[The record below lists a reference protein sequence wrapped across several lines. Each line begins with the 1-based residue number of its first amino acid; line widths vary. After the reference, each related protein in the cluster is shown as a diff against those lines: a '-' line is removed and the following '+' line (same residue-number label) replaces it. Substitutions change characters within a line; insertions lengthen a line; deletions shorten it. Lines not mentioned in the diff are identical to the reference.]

1 MTEETTSENQESK
14 TAEASIPAAGDAAYQ
29 ELPAAAVTGQPGEK
43 QPETKPGESSAA
55 PSESANQGGTEAPAA
70 RPAAPRYE
78 DRGSKLDWPLIR
90 KFESLIF
97 TSMVFAIPFF
107 AFRVVDLTSTQLAVR
122 QTGVDLVKDLV
133 RAKDISKEY
142 GLSITVCGRPAT
154 ANEGTA
160 YLIQNGNRTIEEV
173 LLPKG
178 VNVLGSVTFDESGT
192 PTMPGAKF
200 TISKGWKSSHISLT
214 REGIATME

>member
-1 MTEETTSENQESK
+1 MTEETSSENPTVAQ
-14 TAEASIPAAGDAAYQ
+14 PAAD
-29 ELPAAAVTGQPGEK
+29 PP
-43 QPETKPGESSAA
+43 P
-55 PSESANQGGTEAPAA
+55 A
-70 RPAAPRYE
+70 RPV

-97 TSMVFAIPFF
+97 ASMVVAIPFF
-107 AFRVVDLTSTQLAVR
+107 AFRVVDLTSTNLAVR

-133 RAKDISKEY
+133 RAKDISKEN

-154 ANEGTA
+154 QNEGTA

-178 VNVLGSVTFDESGT
+178 VNVVGSVTFDDTGT
-192 PTMPGAKF
+192 PTMPGASF
-200 TISKGWKSSHISLT
+200 TISKGWKSSHVTLT

>member
-1 MTEETTSENQESK
+1 MTEETSSENTEHNAE
-14 TAEASIPAAGDAAYQ
+14 TAAKPEPAPTPPPAPTAAT
-29 ELPAAAVTGQPGEK
+29 PP
-43 QPETKPGESSAA
+43 
-55 PSESANQGGTEAPAA
+55 
-70 RPAAPRYE
+70 RPPE

-97 TSMVFAIPFF
+97 ASMVFAIPFF
-107 AFRVVDLTSTQLAVR
+107 AFKVVDLTSTQLAVR

-154 ANEGTA
+154 ETEGTA

-178 VNVLGSVTFDESGT
+178 VNVLGSVTFNESGT
-192 PTMPGAKF
+192 PTLPGATF
-200 TISKGWKSSHISLT
+200 TITKGWKSNHITLT
-214 REGIATME
+214 SEGIATME

>member
-1 MTEETTSENQESK
+1 MTEETSSENP
-14 TAEASIPAAGDAAYQ
+14 PAA
-29 ELPAAAVTGQPGEK
+29 QP
-43 QPETKPGESSAA
+43 PSSA
-55 PSESANQGGTEAPAA
+55 PN
-70 RPAAPRYE
+70 RPA

-97 TSMVFAIPFF
+97 ASMVFAIPFF
-107 AFRVVDLTSTQLAVR
+107 AFRVVDLTSTNLAVR

-133 RAKDISKEY
+133 RAKDISKEN

-154 ANEGTA
+154 QNEGTA

-178 VNVLGSVTFDESGT
+178 VNVVGSVTFDDTGT
-192 PTMPGAKF
+192 PTMPGATF
-200 TISKGWKSSHISLT
+200 TISKGWKSSHVTLT
-214 REGIATME
+214 REGIATMQ

>member
-1 MTEETTSENQESK
+1 MTEETSSENP
-14 TAEASIPAAGDAAYQ
+14 TAD
-29 ELPAAAVTGQPGEK
+29 QPT
-43 QPETKPGESSAA
+43 P
-55 PSESANQGGTEAPAA
+55 PSPT
-70 RPAAPRYE
+70 RPA

-97 TSMVFAIPFF
+97 ASMVFAIPFF
-107 AFRVVDLTSTQLAVR
+107 AFRVVDLTSTNLAVR

-133 RAKDISKEY
+133 RAKDISKEN

-154 ANEGTA
+154 ENEGTA

-178 VNVLGSVTFDESGT
+178 VNVVGSVTFDDTGT
-192 PTMPGAKF
+192 PTMPGASF
-200 TISKGWKSSHISLT
+200 TISKGWKSSHVTLT
-214 REGIATME
+214 REGIATMQ

>member
-1 MTEETTSENQESK
+1 MTEETTSENTNK
-14 TAEASIPAAGDAAYQ
+14 ATA
-29 ELPAAAVTGQPGEK
+29 
-43 QPETKPGESSAA
+43 PETA
-55 PSESANQGGTEAPAA
+55 PETSPAPAP
-70 RPAAPRYE
+70 RPPE

-97 TSMVFAIPFF
+97 ASMVFAIPFF
-107 AFRVVDLTSTQLAVR
+107 AFRVVDLTSTQLSVR

-133 RAKDISKEY
+133 RAKEISKEY

-154 ANEGTA
+154 ENEGTA

-178 VNVLGSVTFDESGT
+178 VNVLGSVTFNEEGKPNT
-192 PTMPGAKF
+192 GAIF
-200 TISKGWKSSHISLT
+200 TISKGWKSSHVNLNS
-214 REGIATME
+214 EGIATME

>member
-1 MTEETTSENQESK
+1 MTEETTSENTENQAAPAVNPE
-14 TAEASIPAAGDAAYQ
+14 PAADPAKEPVADPAPAPAKDPAPS
-29 ELPAAAVTGQPGEK
+29 PAAAPPPRP
-43 QPETKPGESSAA
+43 PEDK
-55 PSESANQGGTEAPAA
+55 
-70 RPAAPRYE
+70 
-78 DRGSKLDWPLIR
+78 GSKLDWPLIR

-97 TSMVFAIPFF
+97 ASMVFAIPFF
-107 AFRVVDLTSTQLAVR
+107 AFKVVDLTSTQLAVR
-122 QTGVDLVKDLV
+122 QTGVDLVRDLV

-154 ANEGTA
+154 ENEGTA

-192 PTMPGAKF
+192 PTMPGANF
-200 TISKGWKSSHISLT
+200 TISKGWKSSHISLS
-214 REGIATME
+214 REGIAAME

>member
-1 MTEETTSENQESK
+1 MTEETTSENTENK
-14 TAEASIPAAGDAAYQ
+14 AAPAENPAPAVEPAPASEPAPAPAPTPA
-29 ELPAAAVTGQPGEK
+29 PAAAP
-43 QPETKPGESSAA
+43 PP
-55 PSESANQGGTEAPAA
+55 P
-70 RPAAPRYE
+70 RPE

-97 TSMVFAIPFF
+97 VSMVFAIPFF
-107 AFRVVDLTSTQLAVR
+107 AFKVVDLTSTQLAVR

-154 ANEGTA
+154 EVDGTA

-192 PTMPGAKF
+192 PTMPGANF

>member
-1 MTEETTSENQESK
+1 MTEETKSENTENQ
-14 TAEASIPAAGDAAYQ
+14 AAPAANPEPA
-29 ELPAAAVTGQPGEK
+29 PAAAAEPT
-43 QPETKPGESSAA
+43 AA
-55 PSESANQGGTEAPAA
+55 PAPEPSPVP
-70 RPAAPRYE
+70 PAAPPPRPSQ
-78 DRGSKLDWPLIR
+78 DRGSTLDWPLIR

-97 TSMVFAIPFF
+97 ASMVFAIPFF
-107 AFRVVDLTSTQLAVR
+107 AFKVVDLTSTQLAVR

-154 ANEGTA
+154 ESEGTA

-192 PTMPGAKF
+192 PTMPGANF

>member
-1 MTEETTSENQESK
+1 MTEETSSENPTVAQ
-14 TAEASIPAAGDAAYQ
+14 
-29 ELPAAAVTGQPGEK
+29 
-43 QPETKPGESSAA
+43 
-55 PSESANQGGTEAPAA
+55 
-70 RPAAPRYE
+70 PAAPPAAPPPARPV

-97 TSMVFAIPFF
+97 ASMVVAIPFF
-107 AFRVVDLTSTQLAVR
+107 AFRVVDLTSTNLAVR

-133 RAKDISKEY
+133 RAKDISKEN

-154 ANEGTA
+154 QNEGTA

-178 VNVLGSVTFDESGT
+178 VNVVGSVTFDDTGT
-192 PTMPGAKF
+192 PTMPGASF
-200 TISKGWKSSHISLT
+200 TISKGWKSSHVTLT

>member
-1 MTEETTSENQESK
+1 MTEETTNEN
-14 TAEASIPAAGDAAYQ
+14 
-29 ELPAAAVTGQPGEK
+29 
-43 QPETKPGESSAA
+43 
-55 PSESANQGGTEAPAA
+55 TENKAPAA
-70 RPAAPRYE
+70 NSEPTAESAEALLRPLARLKIEAANLI
-78 DRGSKLDWPLIR
+78 GALIR

-97 TSMVFAIPFF
+97 ASMVFAIPFF
-107 AFRVVDLTSTQLAVR
+107 AFKVVDLTSTQLAVR

-154 ANEGTA
+154 ESEGTA

-178 VNVLGSVTFDESGT
+178 VNVLGSVTFDDTGT
-192 PTMPGAKF
+192 PTLPGATF

>member
-1 MTEETTSENQESK
+1 MTEETTSENPENKAQALNSEPV
-14 TAEASIPAAGDAAYQ
+14 AEASQTPTG
-29 ELPAAAVTGQPGEK
+29 GQP
-43 QPETKPGESSAA
+43 P
-55 PSESANQGGTEAPAA
+55 
-70 RPAAPRYE
+70 RPPE

-97 TSMVFAIPFF
+97 ASMVFAIPFF
-107 AFRVVDLTSTQLAVR
+107 AFKVVDLTSTQLAVR

-154 ANEGTA
+154 ESEGTA

-178 VNVLGSVTFDESGT
+178 VNVLGSVTFDDTGT
-192 PTMPGAKF
+192 PTLPGATF

>member
-1 MTEETTSENQESK
+1 MTEETTNENTNK
-14 TAEASIPAAGDAAYQ
+14 ATAP
-29 ELPAAAVTGQPGEK
+29 
-43 QPETKPGESSAA
+43 
-55 PSESANQGGTEAPAA
+55 ESAPAPAAPAA
-70 RPAAPRYE
+70 RPPE

-97 TSMVFAIPFF
+97 ASMVFAIPFF
-107 AFRVVDLTSTQLAVR
+107 AFRVVDLTSTQLSVR

-133 RAKDISKEY
+133 RAKEISKEY

-154 ANEGTA
+154 ESEGTA

-178 VNVLGSVTFDESGT
+178 VNVLGSVTFNEEGKPNT
-192 PTMPGAKF
+192 GAIF
-200 TISKGWKSSHISLT
+200 TISKGWKSSHVNLNS
-214 REGIATME
+214 EGIATME

>member
-1 MTEETTSENQESK
+1 MTEETSSENPTVAQPAV
-14 TAEASIPAAGDAAYQ
+14 TPAAS
-29 ELPAAAVTGQPGEK
+29 PP
-43 QPETKPGESSAA
+43 
-55 PSESANQGGTEAPAA
+55 A
-70 RPAAPRYE
+70 RPV

-97 TSMVFAIPFF
+97 ASMVVAIPFF
-107 AFRVVDLTSTQLAVR
+107 AFRVVDLTSTNLAVR

-133 RAKDISKEY
+133 RAKDISKEN

-154 ANEGTA
+154 QNEGTA

-178 VNVLGSVTFDESGT
+178 VNVVGSVTFDDTGT
-192 PTMPGAKF
+192 PTMPGASF
-200 TISKGWKSSHISLT
+200 TISKGWKSSHVTLT

>member
-1 MTEETTSENQESK
+1 MTEETKSENTENKADAPVEAASAPASEDK
-14 TAEASIPAAGDAAYQ
+14 TAAES
-29 ELPAAAVTGQPGEK
+29 AAAPA
-43 QPETKPGESSAA
+43 KPAA
-55 PSESANQGGTEAPAA
+55 PS
-70 RPAAPRYE
+70 APRPPD

-97 TSMVFAIPFF
+97 ASMVFAIPFF
-107 AFRVVDLTSTQLAVR
+107 AFKVVDLTSTNLAVR

-133 RAKDISKEY
+133 RAKDISKEN

-154 ANEGTA
+154 ESEGTA

-178 VNVLGSVTFDESGT
+178 VSVLGSVTFDETGT
-192 PTMPGAKF
+192 PTMPGANF

-214 REGIATME
+214 PQGIATME

>member
-1 MTEETTSENQESK
+1 MTEETSSENP
-14 TAEASIPAAGDAAYQ
+14 TAA
-29 ELPAAAVTGQPGEK
+29 QPSTA
-43 QPETKPGESSAA
+43 QPSS
-55 PSESANQGGTEAPAA
+55 PPPA
-70 RPAAPRYE
+70 RPV

-97 TSMVFAIPFF
+97 ASMVFAIPFF
-107 AFRVVDLTSTQLAVR
+107 AFRVVDLTSTNLSVR

-133 RAKDISKEY
+133 RAKDISKEN

-154 ANEGTA
+154 ENEGTA

-178 VNVLGSVTFDESGT
+178 VNVVGSVTFDENGM
-192 PTMPGAKF
+192 PTLPGATF
-200 TISKGWKSSHISLT
+200 TISKGWKSSHVTLT
-214 REGIATME
+214 REGIAAME